1 MTAKE
6 QQLFNELQQT
16 IRDLQDSNKRLACA
30 LVERVEKVETILSKK
45 NETIYLEN
53 DIVQFFEYI

>member
-30 LVERVEKVETILSKK
+30 L
-45 NETIYLEN
+45 
-53 DIVQFFEYI
+53 